1 MPHCNYLLSS
11 FSLLLEYMLKF
22 EKDFDMDFD
31 IDLKNSLRL
40 ERYYTNRFDQL
51 VEAGAL
57 PDHSAYDRIRPD
69 LETLFSNHLFVLT
82 TSISLHFEMV
92 VARMTRNRR
101 LRCCKANHQLRR
113 SRIQRIKGR
122 LIQLYQKL
130 LIKIAR
136 RGVADFDRQM
146 LDGYTYILE
155 DTELRGPDGVLR
167 NVRDKDHGLS

>member
-1 MPHCNYLLSS
+1 
-11 FSLLLEYMLKF
+11 MLKF

-40 ERYYTNRFDQL
+40 ERYYTNRFDKL

-101 LRCCKANHQLRR
+101 LRCCKANDQL
-113 SRIQRIKGR
+113 
-122 LIQLYQKL
+122 
-130 LIKIAR
+130 
-136 RGVADFDRQM
+136 
-146 LDGYTYILE
+146 
-155 DTELRGPDGVLR
+155 
-167 NVRDKDHGLS
+167 

>member
-1 MPHCNYLLSS
+1 MPHCIYLLSS
-11 FSLLLEYMLKF
+11 FSLLLEYIIKF
-22 EKDFDMDFD
+22 EKDFNMDFD
-31 IDLKNSLRL
+31 IDLQSSLRL

-101 LRCCKANHQLRR
+101 LRCCKANHQLRL
-113 SRIQRIKGR
+113 SRIQRLKGR
-122 LIQLYQKL
+122 LIQ
-130 LIKIAR
+130 AR

>member
-1 MPHCNYLLSS
+1 MPHCIYLLSS

-101 LRCCKANHQLRR
+101 LRCCKANHQLRL
-113 SRIQRIKGR
+113 SRIQRLKGR
-122 LIQLYQKL
+122 LIQ
-130 LIKIAR
+130 AR

-146 LDGYTYILE
+146 LDGYTYTLE